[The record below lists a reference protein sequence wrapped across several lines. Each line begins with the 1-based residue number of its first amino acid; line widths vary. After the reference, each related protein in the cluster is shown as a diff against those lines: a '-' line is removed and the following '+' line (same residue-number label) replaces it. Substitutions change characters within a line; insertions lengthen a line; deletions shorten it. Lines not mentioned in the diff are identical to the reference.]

1 MITLTNLIPS
11 PSMEGNGWNGTY
23 STEHSYVGTRSLKMS
38 GASGSAETTCSATAS
53 IPLIPSHTYYARVYG
68 YQDSKTNG
76 AAVGFYWPIAEPNF
90 NDNLPVGDA
99 GKWNLYS
106 AVNNRTSFSSGSY
119 PFRLDWNNRGTAG
132 TIYYDGCMLIDLTAC
147 FGAGNEPT
155 KEWMD
160 ENIPFFMEKLAIT
173 EKVLPD
179 GYTRYDYIQSSGTQ
193 YIDTGFKP
201 NQNTR
206 VAASFNLLSS
216 SPATCPVFG
225 ARTGTGSSNSAAR
238 FFWRISTT
246 GWRTD
251 YNTRTY
257 QMNNVTTIGDH
268 TVDYNKNT
276 VNVDGRYTYTFSG
289 ETFQADCSLLI
300 FAGNNGGTPDARM
313 PHLQLYSFQIYDNG
327 TLIRDFIP
335 CSNPSGAV
343 GLYDIVEGKFYG
355 NAGTG
360 AFSHGAEMVSILG
373 TVIPAVK
380 SAVITP
386 NPTAINQSIKISI
399 SVYEQII
406 ILYPEVFYSGE
417 IQSGEV

>member
-99 GKWNLYS
+99 GKW
-106 AVNNRTSFSSGSY
+106 
-119 PFRLDWNNRGTAG
+119 
-132 TIYYDGCMLIDLTAC
+132 
-147 FGAGNEPT
+147 
-155 KEWMD
+155 K
-160 ENIPFFMEKLAIT
+160 
-173 EKVLPD
+173 
-179 GYTRYDYIQSSGTQ
+179 
-193 YIDTGFKP
+193 
-201 NQNTR
+201 
-206 VAASFNLLSS
+206 
-216 SPATCPVFG
+216 
-225 ARTGTGSSNSAAR
+225 
-238 FFWRISTT
+238 
-246 GWRTD
+246 
-251 YNTRTY
+251 
-257 QMNNVTTIGDH
+257 
-268 TVDYNKNT
+268 
-276 VNVDGRYTYTFSG
+276 
-289 ETFQADCSLLI
+289 
-300 FAGNNGGTPDARM
+300 
-313 PHLQLYSFQIYDNG
+313 
-327 TLIRDFIP
+327 
-335 CSNPSGAV
+335 
-343 GLYDIVEGKFYG
+343 
-355 NAGTG
+355 
-360 AFSHGAEMVSILG
+360 FSHGAEMVSILG

-406 ILYPEVFYSGE
+406 ILYPEVFNSGE